1 MNTTSTFTGRTLDF
15 WRVYKQAGYRH
26 VVTRGGQC
34 GVISRVTTANVF
46 VRIDGR
52 VAPRHPDDLDVA
64 NHIVLS
70 RLPAV

>member
-1 MNTTSTFTGRTLDF
+1 MSTTSTFTGRTLAF
-15 WRVYKQAGYRH
+15 WRAYKQAGYRY
-26 VVTRGGQC
+26 VVTRGGQY

-64 NHIVLS
+64 NHNVL
-70 RLPAV
+70 RHLPAV